1 MVSRLQ
7 PTLNCHRLQ
16 PVVKGGQDD
25 TEPAQVVPI
34 DCGPPAEAGGKT
46 KKSAEAD

>member
-1 MVSRLQ
+1 MISRLQ

-25 TEPAQVVPI
+25 TEPASAGLPVMLSAGI
-34 DCGPPAEAGGKT
+34 KAEDGLKT
-46 KKSAEAD
+46 